1 LPLAAQKSNNE
12 IPHRWHGDSRVLCT
26 LTLTFVK
33 QTLVN
38 NTPTFGTVQNIKL
51 FLVMFE
57 GTIFLMAVYCLL
69 TFV

>member
-51 FLVMFE
+51 FLVMFV
-57 GTIFLMAVYCLL
+57 GTIFYGKWERSI
-69 TFV
+69 FI